1 MSGSV
6 AAPKWDT
13 WTRSEIMAVRG
24 YDASLASGAP
34 VGRTMTVDSLEVAN
48 GAPPPNG
55 EPSAVTVPVAT
66 NATPVSS
73 KGSVAVPIT
82 EALPK
87 EAHATVGFSTAER
100 ACSECGLPLPAQ
112 SRPERVVCSQRCR
125 QRRHDRMRKS
135 RMRPPVK
142 ALPLAAVPV
151 PVPLG
156 DHEAGV
162 QLSPNRWCTRG

>member
-87 EAHATVGFSTAER
+87 EPTRPWASVPYGR
-100 ACSECGLPLPAQ
+100 ACSECGPPCRR
-112 SRPERVVCSQRCR
+112 SRGPSGSYVPNVAASAATTGCG
-125 QRRHDRMRKS
+125 S
-135 RMRPPVK
+135 R
-142 ALPLAAVPV
+142 
-151 PVPLG
+151 
-156 DHEAGV
+156 E
-162 QLSPNRWCTRG
+162 